1 MANPLVEL
9 QRLGQSPWHDNISR
23 SLLTSG
29 QLRRM
34 VAAGDVTGLTSNPT
48 IFEQAIAT
56 GSDYDDDIQR
66 LARTGKNAEAIT
78 DALTIADIQAAA
90 DVFAPIYR
98 KTNGND
104 GYVSIEVTPTL
115 AHDTAATVAEA
126 KRIWKTVKRRNLM
139 VKIPATEA
147 GVPAIEECIA
157 EGLNVNVTL
166 IFSLER
172 YDQVMDAYVTG
183 LHRRAARGKKI
194 DGIASVAS
202 FFVSRVDGAVD
213 KLLDEKLRDAGPDQA
228 AQLRPLKGKAAIA
241 NAKLAYAAFRRK
253 FASERFD
260 SLGARGARLQRPLW
274 ASTSTKNPDYPDVY
288 YVEAL
293 VGADTV
299 DTMPPATLKAY
310 KDHGRPALV
319 LDQNLDEA
327 AAVLQRIEDAGIS
340 IKAVTDKLEA
350 DGVASFAK
358 SFDSLIAVVRAW
370 REAFVLS
377 DLTAIKLGSSE
388 RQVRA
393 GLRELTE
400 ARFAERLWDKDSTL
414 WKPDDATHQAEI
426 KIRLGWLDVVDEME
440 QAVPAM
446 TAFVE
451 EVRRAGFTRAVLCGM
466 GGSSLAPEVL
476 RRTFGVAK
484 GHLDVSVLDSTDPQ
498 AVRTIVEASD
508 PARTLYIISSKSG
521 GTTEPNVFFQYC
533 WDRVRQARGDRAGE
547 HFIAITDPGTAMERR
562 AREHGFRHVF
572 LNPPEIGGRYSAL
585 SYFGLVP
592 AALMGIDVAKLL
604 GRARTMMIASG
615 PTVSPAQNPSLHLGA
630 VMGALARG
638 KRDKLTFVLSDKV
651 ASFGYWTE
659 QLIAESTGKEG
670 VGIVPIEGEPLTRPA
685 AYGKD
690 RVFVYIRLG
699 SKYDRAVASLARAG
713 HPVIAIH
720 LKDAY
725 DLGAEFMRW
734 EIATATAGFL
744 LAIDPFD
751 QPNVQES
758 KNNTVRLLEA
768 HATTGRLPDPGGVR
782 SVADPSFVAEL
793 GRHLRQLRAG
803 RYAAITAYI
812 ERTPARERMLRAIR
826 TSLRDRCGVA
836 TTVGYG
842 PRFLHST
849 GQLHKGGAANGVFV
863 QLSCDDERDL
873 SIPGERFGFSTLKAA
888 QALGD
893 YESLAS
899 RDRPIMRVGLGSNP
913 DAGLALLLA
922 ALQPTRTR
930 TSTRKTPAR
939 RAAKGRTAVKR
950 SAQSAAATRKA
961 KKTTTPK
968 GKAKKTTRP
977 KGSAKKTAGR
987 RTTSRSKTSAKAK
1000 RTTTTA
1006 AKAKRTTTTAAK
1018 AKRTTSAAAKA
1029 KRTTS
1034 AATKA
1039 KRTALTRSKT
1049 TARERTSAKRRTTAA
1064 KSSRATPA
1072 RSTSK
1077 GARKRTTV
1085 KRRVVAGRNA
1095 RRQR

>member
-1 MANPLVEL
+1 MPNPLVEL

-56 GSDYDDDIQR
+56 GSDYDEDIRR

-98 KTNGND
+98 KTDGND

-126 KRIWKTVKRRNLM
+126 RRIWKTVKRRNLM
-139 VKIPATEA
+139 VKIPATKA
-147 GVPAIEECIA
+147 GVPAIEQCIA
-157 EGLNVNVTL
+157 DGLNVNVTL

-172 YDQVMDAYVTG
+172 YDEVMDAYVAG
-183 LHRRAARGKKI
+183 LQRRASTGKKI

-213 KLLDEKLRDAGPDQA
+213 KLLDDKLRSAGPDQA

-253 FASERFD
+253 FASEQFR
-260 SLGARGARLQRPLW
+260 SLDARGARLQRPLW

-310 KDHGRPALV
+310 KDHGQPAPL

-377 DLTAIKLGSSE
+377 DLTAIKLGSRE

-393 GLRELTE
+393 GLRELTD
-400 ARFAERLWDKDSTL
+400 ARFATRLWEKDSTL
-414 WKPDDATHQAEI
+414 WKPDDAAHQAEI

-484 GHLDVSVLDSTDPQ
+484 GHLDVSVLDSTDPE
-498 AVRTIVEASD
+498 AVRTIVDSSD
-508 PARTLYIISSKSG
+508 PAHTLFIISSKSG

-533 WDRVRQARGDRAGE
+533 WERVRQVRGDRAGE

-615 PTVSPAQNPSLHLGA
+615 ATVSPAQNPSLHLGA

-685 AYGKD
+685 GYGND

-699 SKYDRAVASLARAG
+699 SKYDRAVAALARAG

-734 EIATATAGFL
+734 EIATAVAGFL

-758 KNNTVRLLEA
+758 KDNTVRLLNA
-768 HATTGRLPDPGGVR
+768 HAATGRLPDPGGVR
-782 SVADPSFVAEL
+782 LVTDTSFGADL
-793 GRHLRQLRAG
+793 GRHLKQLRAG
-803 RYAAITAYI
+803 RYAAITAYV
-812 ERTPARERMLRAIR
+812 ERTPARERMLRTIR
-826 TSLRDRCGVA
+826 TTLRDRFGVA
-836 TTVGYG
+836 TTIGYG

-849 GQLHKGGAANGVFV
+849 GQLHKGGAANGVFI
-863 QLSCDDERDL
+863 QLSCDDARDL

-899 RDRPIMRVGLGSNP
+899 RDRPVMRVGLGSNP

-922 ALQPTRTR
+922 ALQAPRKR
-930 TSTRKTPAR
+930 ASTRKAPT
-939 RAAKGRTAVKR
+939 RAATKKRTAAKR
-950 SAQSAAATRKA
+950 SAKGTATKSKPKSKTKKASAKRGAA
-961 KKTTTPK
+961 KKST
-968 GKAKKTTRP
+968 
-977 KGSAKKTAGR
+977 AKKTAR
-987 RTTSRSKTSAKAK
+987 KSATKKSAAK
-1000 RTTTTA
+1000 RST
-1006 AKAKRTTTTAAK
+1006 
-1018 AKRTTSAAAKA
+1018 
-1029 KRTTS
+1029 
-1034 AATKA
+1034 A
-1039 KRTALTRSKT
+1039 KRTAKKATR
-1049 TARERTSAKRRTTAA
+1049 AKAKPQRRATAA
-1064 KSSRATPA
+1064 KGSRATPA
-1072 RSTSK
+1072 RASSRSTSK
-1077 GARKRTTV
+1077 SARKRTAG
-1085 KRRVVAGRNA
+1085 KRRVGRG
-1095 RRQR
+1095 QR